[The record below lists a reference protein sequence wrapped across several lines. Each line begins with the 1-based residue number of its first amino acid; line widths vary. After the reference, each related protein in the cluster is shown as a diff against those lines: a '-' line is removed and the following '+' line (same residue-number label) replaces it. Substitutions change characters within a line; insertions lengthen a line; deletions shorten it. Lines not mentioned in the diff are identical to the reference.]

1 MMKSWISVFLPKD
14 EYKEKKILF
23 FIAEGSMIAMLG
35 LIMML
40 IASSFVDL
48 SLQVVLLAAVALNAG
63 YITVKYTI
71 SGMEFTD
78 VASRTSFK
86 REVKGIIFGTIR
98 FAIIFFILQVLMFRG
113 EEWSTLVAVAIIA
126 GVFWFMISYVSL
138 RSSFKKNKN
147 LLDE

>member
-1 MMKSWISVFLPKD
+1 MKSWISVFLPKD